1 MKAQNLVGGIWDDN
15 SQANTYKTVNPI
27 TKASLPTNFQEASK
41 QQIQISVNKASEA
54 FDLYSSIS
62 FAERIKFL
70 SSIKSGLLKKSDKIL
85 ETFQNESALP
95 KSRAEGEFQRTVNQ
109 IENFVTLLEE
119 GSFIKPIIHTGG
131 PDLRKMLNPIG
142 PVAVFG
148 ASNFPLAF
156 STAGGDTISALA
168 AGCPVIV
175 KAHPYHSGTSTIV
188 AEVINNALLNSDLP
202 VEIFSHLGGTSNSV
216 GSNLVSHPLIKAVGF
231 TGSFQGGKA
240 LYDLAQNRS
249 EPIPVFAE
257 MGSINPIFITEK
269 YLLEDN
275 KLPAN
280 LAQSIS
286 LGTGQFCTNPG
297 MIIYCD
303 SENKSDISKQV
314 YELLCDALLPPMVHI
329 NIENNYK
336 LKLKNLKK
344 NNHVKLMGISDNN
357 SSLATISAQQ
367 LIENTYLF
375 EEIFGPFSL
384 VVHCNSLNEMNKIAS
399 LIPGQLTATI
409 LAKKSDFSNI
419 SSIVKILKNK
429 VGRLLFEG
437 VPTGVA
443 INQAMNHGG
452 PYPASTD
459 VRYTSVGTD
468 SIYRW
473 LRPISFQDCP
483 DSFLPPALQNVN
495 PLGINRVVNG
505 IQTKT
510 EL

>member
-1 MKAQNLVGGIWDDN
+1 MIILKQIHIKLLILLRKLPF
-15 SQANTYKTVNPI
+15 QLIFKT
-27 TKASLPTNFQEASK
+27 TK
-41 QQIQISVNKASEA
+41 QQIQISVNKASEV

-70 SSIKSGLLKKSDKIL
+70 SLIKSGLLKKSEKIL

-109 IENFVTLLEE
+109 IENFVKLLEE

-202 VEIFSHLGGTSNSV
+202 VEIFSHLGGTSHSV

-269 YLLEDN
+269 Y
-275 KLPAN
+275 
-280 LAQSIS
+280 
-286 LGTGQFCTNPG
+286 
-297 MIIYCD
+297 
-303 SENKSDISKQV
+303 
-314 YELLCDALLPPMVHI
+314 
-329 NIENNYK
+329 
-336 LKLKNLKK
+336 
-344 NNHVKLMGISDNN
+344 
-357 SSLATISAQQ
+357 
-367 LIENTYLF
+367 
-375 EEIFGPFSL
+375 
-384 VVHCNSLNEMNKIAS
+384 
-399 LIPGQLTATI
+399 
-409 LAKKSDFSNI
+409 
-419 SSIVKILKNK
+419 
-429 VGRLLFEG
+429 
-437 VPTGVA
+437 
-443 INQAMNHGG
+443 
-452 PYPASTD
+452 
-459 VRYTSVGTD
+459 
-468 SIYRW
+468 
-473 LRPISFQDCP
+473 
-483 DSFLPPALQNVN
+483 
-495 PLGINRVVNG
+495 
-505 IQTKT
+505 
-510 EL
+510 

>member
-1 MKAQNLVGGIWDDN
+1 
-15 SQANTYKTVNPI
+15 
-27 TKASLPTNFQEASK
+27 
-41 QQIQISVNKASEA
+41 
-54 FDLYSSIS
+54 
-62 FAERIKFL
+62 
-70 SSIKSGLLKKSDKIL
+70 
-85 ETFQNESALP
+85 
-95 KSRAEGEFQRTVNQ
+95 
-109 IENFVTLLEE
+109 
-119 GSFIKPIIHTGG
+119 
-131 PDLRKMLNPIG
+131 
-142 PVAVFG
+142 
-148 ASNFPLAF
+148 
-156 STAGGDTISALA
+156 
-168 AGCPVIV
+168 
-175 KAHPYHSGTSTIV
+175 
-188 AEVINNALLNSDLP
+188 
-202 VEIFSHLGGTSNSV
+202 
-216 GSNLVSHPLIKAVGF
+216 
-231 TGSFQGGKA
+231 
-240 LYDLAQNRS
+240 
-249 EPIPVFAE
+249 
-257 MGSINPIFITEK
+257 
-269 YLLEDN
+269 
-275 KLPAN
+275 
-280 LAQSIS
+280 
-286 LGTGQFCTNPG
+286 

-314 YELLCDALLPPMVHI
+314 YELLSDALLPPMVHI

-437 VPTGVA
+437 FQRRSYKSSYEPWRA
-443 INQAMNHGG
+443 L
-452 PYPASTD
+452 PASTD